1 MHSFVMRCRLS
12 TTGVSI
18 KSNKLLCIKMRI
30 LFSTD
35 TSARSFKKRNFKR
48 VASFYSGISSQSA
61 SKHVSRLSLQL
72 NSDPCLFFFFSF
84 KSFKYIFTGLA
95 YSKWT
100 WRCCRC
106 SSNVHAFDT
115 FCFCFTI
122 SSRTPANHRGAHQSW
137 STPVWSDRKPVRVY
151 RP

>member
-12 TTGVSI
+12 TIGVSI

-72 NSDPCLFFFFSF
+72 NSDPCLFLLFFSF

-95 YSKWT
+95 YSPWT
-100 WRCCRC
+100 CCC
-106 SSNVHAFDT
+106 CCSSSNVHAFDT

-122 SSRTPANHRGAHQSW
+122 SLRTSAYHRGVYLSG
-137 STPVWSDRKPVRVY
+137 STTVWSDRTPVRV
-151 RP
+151 R